1 MSLITMSRTSTA
13 YAADNYS
20 VRELASHDAV
30 RSLLAQRYGST
41 REVIE
46 FQRRTK
52 SASQKSWTEKAA
64 EGISTVAALGGRH
77 ILRDELVARGIG
89 LE

>member
-1 MSLITMSRTSTA
+1 LEV
-13 YAADNYS
+13 YD
-20 VRELASHDAV
+20 
-30 RSLLAQRYGST
+30 

-52 SASQKSWTEKAA
+52 NSSQKSWTEKTA
-64 EGISTVAALGGRH
+64 EGIATNAALGGRH
-77 ILRDELVARGIG
+77 VLRDELVGRGIG

>member
-1 MSLITMSRTSTA
+1 LEV
-13 YAADNYS
+13 YD
-20 VRELASHDAV
+20 
-30 RSLLAQRYGST
+30 